1 MQTNNTTKYFVAAF
15 VMLVAAFMQCY
26 KTIHNLHWAIEPDF
40 DRDIAYIRTAL
51 DGNYGKDPNY
61 VGQYMWYNPLIFLS
75 ETLIVKLTGWP
86 INIVVARA
94 GAFLN
99 IINPIVFFIV
109 VIKLFDYKIAL
120 AALLSFLFLAAGN
133 LPCWGVGTY
142 SPWMI
147 SDTFVQFLFYISIFF
162 CYRAFSTQKVLW
174 FIILGA
180 VIGLSFLG
188 HSAPAILIILIIISL
203 QVQKVWIAIRSK
215 NYSSIKTYLLQGVFT
230 FIPFV
235 IFAFPFLYY
244 VYGKYHFHFINRI
257 ILQCA
262 PGVFARK
269 ETFELL
275 KLNVT
280 FSLLIAAIGFVW
292 FYLKFEK
299 GVLRRIIW
307 NWLLIAAFMYLY
319 ESAVPTADKI
329 LHINLPDTIPAFHY
343 FFYLKTLQSVFFAF
357 GFMYLFNLGIG
368 LKERLSKVKV
378 TSKQME
384 YHLLFCVLFYA
395 AVYYPIYS
403 KRADFTLMK
412 QESIA
417 KGNEKDKID
426 IYNFI
431 SQNVTLDK
439 VLLCSH
445 DMSLFPVMPTGIKM
459 VSVETY
465 FSNPYVSYDKREKD
479 RNDMLKYLATTDST
493 VSPKLFY
500 DYNVS
505 VVLLENKEFANFK
518 CPLFATS
525 KVIFKNGSYTILSF
539 TMKIPRF
546 HDTVN

>member
-1 MQTNNTTKYFVAAF
+1 MQNTYNNKYLIAGFLMIAAAF
-15 VMLVAAFMQCY
+15 IQCY
-26 KTIHNLHWAIEPDF
+26 KTIHNIHWAIEPDF
-40 DRDIAYIRTAL
+40 DRDIAYIRGTL

-61 VGQYMWYNPLIFLS
+61 AGQYMWYNPLIFLT
-75 ETLIVKLTGWP
+75 ETLIVKLTGLP

-99 IINPIVFFIV
+99 LINPIVFFIV
-109 VIKLFDYKIAL
+109 IIKLFDYKIAL

-147 SDTFVQFLFYISIFF
+147 SDTFVQFLFYISIFC
-162 CYRAFSTQKVLW
+162 CYRAFTTQKMLW
-174 FIILGA
+174 FVILGA
-180 VIGLSFLG
+180 IIGLSFLG
-188 HSAPAILIILIIISL
+188 HSAPVFLIIFIIISL
-203 QVQKVWIAIRSK
+203 QVQNVFGAIRAK
-215 NYSSIKTYLLQGVFT
+215 NYTAIKTFVIQGIFT

-269 ETFELL
+269 ETVELL

-292 FYLKFEK
+292 FYFKFEK
-299 GVLRRIIW
+299 GILRRIIW
-307 NWLLIAAFMYLY
+307 NWLIIAAFMYFY
-319 ESAVPTADKI
+319 ESAVPTVDKI
-329 LHINLPDTIPAFHY
+329 LHVNLPDTIPAFHY

-357 GFMYLFNLGIG
+357 GFIYLFNWAIG
-368 LKERLSKVKV
+368 LKEKLSKAKV
-378 TSKQME
+378 TLKQLE
-384 YHLLFCVLFYA
+384 YHFLFCVLVYA

-403 KRADFTLMK
+403 NRADFTVM
-412 QESIA
+412 QEESLL
-417 KGNEKDKID
+417 KGNEMNKID
-426 IYNFI
+426 VYDFI
-431 SQNVTLDK
+431 SKSVPLDNVI
-439 VLLCSH
+439 LCSH

-479 RNDMLKYLATTDST
+479 RNDMLKYLTKPDTTFNT
-493 VSPKLFY
+493 KLFS
-500 DYNVS
+500 DYKVNL
-505 VVLLENKEFANFK
+505 VLLTNKEYEDFK
-518 CPLFATS
+518 CPPFASS
-525 KVIFKNGSYTILSF
+525 KVIYHNNAYTILSF
-539 TMKIPRF
+539 VIKS
-546 HDTVN
+546 